1 MDLLYRRQRSDTDCL
16 LSSTLTR
23 EQIHPQT
30 LLEEFEGNLTS
41 DGYAAYNNLS
51 PEIDCQGCWSHA
63 RRKYVDLDMNH
74 RVRNKALRYIKK
86 VFELERSYTSA
97 QLSVKEI
104 EQQRKSRSRPIVE
117 EYFEWLESLPEQS
130 IGLQKAIQYS
140 LNQKEKLMTF
150 LNDGRLEA
158 TNNRAERHIRFL
170 TIIRKNAY
178 FATSEPGAVA
188 LADGLT
194 IIETAKANQ
203 LDPLK
208 YLTYLLEK
216 LSQYDYLTNEIIDQY
231 LPWLDATKKAINPT
245 T

>member
-74 RVRNKALRYIKK
+74 RVRNKALRYINK

-140 LNQKEKLMTF
+140 LNQKEKLLVIKTNVINKILLIDNSMNESELDELMSLILR
-150 LNDGRLEA
+150 LN
-158 TNNRAERHIRFL
+158 
-170 TIIRKNAY
+170 
-178 FATSEPGAVA
+178 
-188 LADGLT
+188 
-194 IIETAKANQ
+194 
-203 LDPLK
+203 
-208 YLTYLLEK
+208 
-216 LSQYDYLTNEIIDQY
+216 
-231 LPWLDATKKAINPT
+231 
-245 T
+245 